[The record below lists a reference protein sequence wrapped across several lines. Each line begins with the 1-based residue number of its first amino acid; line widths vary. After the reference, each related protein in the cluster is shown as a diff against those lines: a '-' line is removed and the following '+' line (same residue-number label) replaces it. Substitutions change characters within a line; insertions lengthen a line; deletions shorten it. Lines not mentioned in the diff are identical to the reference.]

1 MFNDELHFLSKNPW
15 SDDFLSRPLYRG
27 DVAVRGNVV
36 PTIAELSILSASKA
50 ADEAAFWLY
59 GKPAPHI
66 CKGIREA
73 LAFHPEASDPTLLK
87 VLKKFSEIA
96 TLAPSSPK
104 KHRKV

>member
-1 MFNDELHFLSKNPW
+1 MFNDELHFLSINPW

-27 DVAVRGNVV
+27 DVAVRGSVV
-36 PTIAELSILSASKA
+36 PTIAELSILPARKA

-87 VLKKFSEIA
+87 VLKKFS
-96 TLAPSSPK
+96 
-104 KHRKV
+104 